1 MNITTEAN
9 NPFTIRTTRRRCGR
23 GEIIIDAYDDGDIVA
38 TTIRVAGERHAI
50 RTSEYVV
57 LKTLLD
63 GLGDVV
69 IYAEFGRP
77 QDSVRRDL
85 GRLREVLEACDL
97 DLDVVRHVGYRIRT
111 SRTRI
116 RTERVGDIALD
127 IDANVIARADRSI
140 RIGAMTMRVLIALRD
155 DQNATTDNLYR
166 RAWGAVPHN
175 IDDTVASRVG
185 ELRRALER
193 IGSATRIVTLRLKSK
208 SYYTLR
214 LPTAPTEQ
222 KKPKRRFARVR
233 KTYDPGFVA
242 MFDFETL
249 AATWTQASIFDAPI
263 TVPTR
268 RMVRV
273 RRDETAEMI
282 PMFEICGTV
291 ELS

>member
-38 TTIRVAGERHAI
+38 TTIRVSGERHAI

-69 IYAEFGRP
+69 TYAEFGRP

-127 IDANVIARADRSI
+127 IDANVISRADRSI

-166 RAWGAVPHN
+166 RAWGGVPHN

-193 IGSATRIVTLRLKSK
+193 IGSATRIVMLRLTSK

-222 KKPKRRFARVR
+222 KKPKRRFARVG

-242 MFDFETL
+242 MFDSATL
-249 AATWTQASIFDAPI
+249 AATWTQASMFDVPI

-273 RRDETAEMI
+273 RRDETAGMI
-282 PMFEICGTV
+282 SMFEICGTV